1 MGDSH
6 AWSVNNV
13 NANVINNI
21 DNNIKIEIE
30 SIFNSE
36 FSQIFQ
42 VNYLPEFDFLAD
54 LYSMMQSCCDE
65 LDITIT
71 NIVKG
76 KINYINYY
84 LITDSPCS
92 YIQFYYNDKGQ
103 LTTAMPKTF
112 NCSNDMKLQQLI
124 QKLIEYAS

>member
-1 MGDSH
+1 
-6 AWSVNNV
+6 
-13 NANVINNI
+13 
-21 DNNIKIEIE
+21 
-30 SIFNSE
+30 
-36 FSQIFQ
+36 
-42 VNYLPEFDFLAD
+42 
-54 LYSMMQSCCDE
+54 MMQSCCDE

-112 NCSNDMKLQQLI
+112 NCSNDIKLQQLI